1 MVSITLLN
9 KLTLNNNIYSAKHLL
24 MKKYQSVTFK
34 IKSEMKRESR
44 DVWINELMLSDI
56 NSKILLQILSY
67 FIFMYLLLFIISVYL
82 LFSTLQ
88 TISNDK

>member
-1 MVSITLLN
+1 
-9 KLTLNNNIYSAKHLL
+9 

-44 DVWINELMLSDI
+44 DVWINELMLRDI

-67 FIFMYLLLFIISVYL
+67 FIFMYLLVFIISVYL

-88 TISNDK
+88 TIRNDK